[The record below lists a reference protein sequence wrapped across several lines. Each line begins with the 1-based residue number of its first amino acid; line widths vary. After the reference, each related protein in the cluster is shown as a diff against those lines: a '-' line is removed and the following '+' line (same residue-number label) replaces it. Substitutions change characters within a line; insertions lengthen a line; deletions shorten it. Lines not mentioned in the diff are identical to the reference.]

1 MTTTLKIGIAAP
13 EKQRQ
18 WALDIAAGKKRR
30 HEDDPLIWFP
40 SMSALARVL
49 SDENM
54 ALLNAIRELH
64 PESVDALAA
73 AVGKQQS
80 NVSRS
85 LRMLEPYGLVR
96 LNKNGRMTIPE
107 VTFDQLALVI

>member
-1 MTTTLKIGIAAP
+1 MTATLKIAIASP
-13 EKQRQ
+13 EKQKR
-18 WALDIAAGKKRR
+18 WALDIASGKRR
-30 HEDDPLIWFP
+30 RTDDDPMIWFP

-54 ALLNAIRELH
+54 VLLNAIRELH

-96 LNKNGRMTIPE
+96 LSKNGRATVPE
-107 VTFDQLALVI
+107 VTFDHLALLL